1 MTELLKNLTNASQ
14 NISCTKEGNMPKLP
28 SPHTIAAIVV
38 LSFAAMANT
47 DATIKALEQE
57 QKILDEK
64 IFDIMRR
71 TYIRLKIENKL
82 RGHLKKEY
90 ESFIG
95 YDLVLNH
102 QS

>member
-1 MTELLKNLTNASQ
+1 MHKGGQ
-14 NISCTKEGNMPKLP
+14 IMPKLP
-28 SPHTIAAIVV
+28 SPHVIAAIVV

-57 QKILDEK
+57 QKILDDK